1 MIDLN
6 SYNNES
12 IDLQDTIEELTD
24 KYSLKNAITFQS
36 LLLEHDVIITEL
48 NELMNETQKNIKLN
62 NLSKS
67 KNTLMTE
74 MSYNVTNKQKNV
86 INLTKKKKIESV
98 TKKRKIEFIQKE
110 VTSIKRIYLILL
122 WSYIICVFMALF
134 LFIKNNKYTTKKHI
148 FIMCIFIIFIFVKK
162 YVYNL
167 LRLILNLFHYESY
180 HFPIY
185 NL

>member
-48 NELMNETQKNIKLN
+48 NE
-62 NLSKS
+62 
-67 KNTLMTE
+67 LMTE